1 MIAGFIVVCLCLYA
15 MTDNANGLIK
25 FLAGIIA
32 VIASYISLGIYV
44 FDNDWNLL
52 LGYAIVFVVV
62 AVFAS
67 ALLSEPIKKAVRL
80 IPFLRTK

>member
-1 MIAGFIVVCLCLYA
+1 MIALIVVCLCLYA

-44 FDNDWNLL
+44 FDNDWDLL

-67 ALLSEPIKKAVRL
+67 ALLAEPIKKSIGFVFL
-80 IPFLRTK
+80 FLRTK

>member
-1 MIAGFIVVCLCLYA
+1 MIALIIVLICLYA

-67 ALLSEPIKKAVRL
+67 ALLAEPIKKSIGFVFL
-80 IPFLRTK
+80 FLRTK